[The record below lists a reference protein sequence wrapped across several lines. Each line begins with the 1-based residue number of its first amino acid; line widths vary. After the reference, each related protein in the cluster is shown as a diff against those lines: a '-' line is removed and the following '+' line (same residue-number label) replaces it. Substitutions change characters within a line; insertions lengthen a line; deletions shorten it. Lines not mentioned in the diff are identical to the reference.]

1 MDASTVILII
11 NSLFYITAF
20 VMYQIRMRTFQMG
33 SFILLFYSLL
43 SVGSVWLYNIDSVW
57 TFETITIFPLVYLY
71 IVLMISFYP
80 LLKFSNK
87 KMSNIKMPDDMV
99 MSMISVV
106 VIIVY
111 LCFFFQTILSNFS
124 LSNLFDPM
132 TLAENYETKSDN
144 VGYNDGKVNIFGI
157 LKNIFNSILWI
168 LFMYNWIQKKKLLTI
183 GVFIAIII
191 SVFTSLAWG
200 ARGPLVFIIM
210 QVHKLYLEA

>member
-33 SFILLFYSLL
+33 SFILLFYSFL

-144 VGYNDGKVNIFGI
+144 VGYNDGKVNIFG
-157 LKNIFNSILWI
+157 
-168 LFMYNWIQKKKLLTI
+168 Y
-183 GVFIAIII
+183 
-191 SVFTSLAWG
+191 
-200 ARGPLVFIIM
+200 
-210 QVHKLYLEA
+210 

>member
-200 ARGPLVFIIM
+200 ARG
-210 QVHKLYLEA
+210 Q

>member
-1 MDASTVILII
+1 
-11 NSLFYITAF
+11 
-20 VMYQIRMRTFQMG
+20 
-33 SFILLFYSLL
+33 
-43 SVGSVWLYNIDSVW
+43 
-57 TFETITIFPLVYLY
+57 
-71 IVLMISFYP
+71 MISFYP

-183 GVFIAIII
+183 GLLSNYSKFLFIY
-191 SVFTSLAWG
+191 FYK
-200 ARGPLVFIIM
+200 
-210 QVHKLYLEA
+210 HKKTFHVVI